1 MELNIEKLSDLVMQI
16 LVLVL
21 PYFAVL
27 VGRWIDAKYKI
38 ARGQLS
44 EQQLYALDL
53 VISSAV
59 SAAKQIY
66 ADADGAGKKRYVLDI
81 VQSYIDRS
89 GLIIDVALLNAK
101 IEAAVFNMKSD
112 SVLLNVPQLVQG
124 K

>member
-53 VISSAV
+53 VITSAV

>member
-53 VISSAV
+53 VITSAV

-66 ADADGAGKKRYVLDI
+66 TDADGASKKRYVLDI
-81 VQSYIDRS
+81 VQSYISRS

-112 SVLLNVPQLVQG
+112 SVLLNVSQLAQG

>member
-112 SVLLNVPQLVQG
+112 SVLLNVSQLAQG

>member
-112 SVLLNVPQLVQG
+112 SVLLNVPQLAQG